1 MTRARARVAGP
12 EIQLHLPMAIECLQ
26 FDGKMQVLQQAEC
39 DEANSE
45 QKWVLDIAT
54 YMFRYASDVTLCLD
68 YMEDEESFSAEP
80 CHESTPGQKFEQKNL
95 GRYCMSHLQHV
106 CVTESALMFKY

>member
-1 MTRARARVAGP
+1 
-12 EIQLHLPMAIECLQ
+12 MAIDCLQ

-39 DEANSE
+39 DGANSE

-80 CHESTPGQKFEQKNL
+80 CHDKRSSDHPRAAFRAEEPRQVLHEQPA
-95 GRYCMSHLQHV
+95 GRV
-106 CVTESALMFKY
+106 CDRGGVDV